1 MTPNEIEAAKE
12 DINFLTRILLAYLA
26 GIYLLGG
33 ALGNHIMDWLARDEL
48 VWSEFGIVP
57 AVGVVIFF
65 VLLAEAARLSRKIK
79 RLINQLRGGAS

>member
-12 DINFLTRILLAYLA
+12 DINFLSRILIAYIA

-33 ALGNHIMDWLARDEL
+33 ALGAHTMEWLASDEL

-57 AVGVVIFF
+57 AVGLVVLFG
-65 VLLAEAARLSRKIK
+65 LTAEAARLLRKI
-79 RLINQLRGGAS
+79 RRIINQIRRAPS